1 MKKISSTLLLL
12 CTIFITSCGNIKRI
26 EAKESSD
33 YYFYSIGEGQTV
45 YVKNNSLSEN
55 AEISDYLD
63 KIANDSNTVFS
74 IKSIVTDSG
83 VQVDENILKID
94 SNNLRTLSIT
104 CLNSFDEV
112 IRIEKIIYMSGK
124 VQFDI
129 NYNIELQFNSDFEYL
144 PSFPT
149 NYLSADNL
157 GVNNATSDLILDQKN
172 KIFYI
177 NFNKRALCIEK
188 EIEFIINQVS
198 FNNSLVEM
206 LDIDYAIIP
215 DNFYYKFQYS
225 DLEYNDLSESLDLL
239 KLEYGAILKINFNIV
254 SEEIKSFG
262 CDLNFDIGFNGD
274 NYCVPYNVYYS
285 SKNM

>member
-1 MKKISSTLLLL
+1 MKKIFSTFLIF
-12 CTIFITSCGNIKRI
+12 CSIFITSCGNIKII

-55 AEISDYLD
+55 EEISTYLD
-63 KIANDSNTVFS
+63 SLALDSKSDFFV
-74 IKSIVTDSG
+74 KSIITDTG
-83 VQVDENILKID
+83 VAIDDNILKID
-94 SNNLRTLSIT
+94 SSNLRTLSIT

-112 IRIEKIIYMSGK
+112 IRIKKIIYMSGK

-129 NYNIELQFNSDFEYL
+129 NYNIELQFNNDFEYL

-149 NYLSADNL
+149 NYVNADNL

-172 KIFYI
+172 KAFYI
-177 NFNKRALCIEK
+177 NFNKRDLSIEK
-188 EIEFIINQVS
+188 EIEFVINHVA
-198 FNNSLVEM
+198 FNNSLVE
-206 LDIDYAIIP
+206 LKDVEYAIIP

-225 DLEYNDLSESLDLL
+225 ELEYVDLLESIDLL

-254 SEEIKSFG
+254 SEDVKSFG

>member
-1 MKKISSTLLLL
+1 MKKIFITLLIF
-12 CTIFITSCGNIKRI
+12 CSIFITSCGNIKII

-55 AEISDYLD
+55 EEISTYLD
-63 KIANDSNTVFS
+63 SLALDSKSDFFV
-74 IKSIVTDSG
+74 KSIITDTG
-83 VQVDENILKID
+83 VAIDDNILKID
-94 SNNLRTLSIT
+94 SSNLRTLSIT

-112 IRIEKIIYMSGK
+112 IRIKKIIYMSGK

-129 NYNIELQFNSDFEYL
+129 NYNIELQFNNDFEYL

-149 NYLSADNL
+149 NYVNADNL

-172 KIFYI
+172 KAFYI
-177 NFNKRALCIEK
+177 NFNKRDLSIEK
-188 EIEFIINQVS
+188 EIEFVINHVA
-198 FNNSLVEM
+198 FNNSLVE
-206 LDIDYAIIP
+206 LKDVEYAIIP

-225 DLEYNDLSESLDLL
+225 ELEYVDLLESLDLL

-254 SEEIKSFG
+254 SEDVKSFG